1 MVQSPEPVRALVALS
16 CLSILVCGSAALAP
30 GAARAQAAGP
40 DESPLAQRLSAEKV
54 ADVEPGV
61 YAVGDNRS
69 FTLEPYGDRL
79 LLHLS
84 DSPEKF
90 VLTVERASLGAKV
103 LKYDTGATAL
113 RVSVWGGLTLY
124 TQADPSG
131 VPATRQADL
140 AAEAPALPVTAAE
153 LAAALRD
160 EAAHLNYVQAIALR
174 FAAEPGVSA
183 GDDAARDAAFTAL
196 SNAGRGIE
204 RFLAAAPAHKALAGR
219 LEAVKLVA
227 GPRPLV
233 TLTGKLLTISFAPG
247 QGLAGCPSSHA
258 VAHALGKLLA
268 VATAE

>member
-1 MVQSPEPVRALVALS
+1 MRALLVLS
-16 CLSILVCGSAALAP
+16 CLLPLASLPAAALA
-30 GAARAQAAGP
+30 QAA
-40 DESPLAQRLSAEKV
+40 DESPMAARLSAEKV
-54 ADVEPGV
+54 ADIEPGL
-61 YAVGDNRS
+61 YAAGDDRT

-79 LLHLS
+79 LLKLS

-90 VLTVERASLGAKV
+90 VLTVERGSLGAKV

-124 TQADPSG
+124 TQDDPSG
-131 VPATRQADL
+131 VPATRQSDLPAETPATTVAAADL
-140 AAEAPALPVTAAE
+140 AAAF
-153 LAAALRD
+153 RD

-174 FAAEPGVSA
+174 FSA
-183 GDDAARDAAFTAL
+183 GPHLSAAGDADRAAAFEAL

-204 RFLAAAPAHKALAGR
+204 RFLAAAPAHKALAER
-219 LEAVKLVA
+219 LNTVQIAA

-233 TLTGKLLTISFAPG
+233 TLTGKVLTVSFAPG